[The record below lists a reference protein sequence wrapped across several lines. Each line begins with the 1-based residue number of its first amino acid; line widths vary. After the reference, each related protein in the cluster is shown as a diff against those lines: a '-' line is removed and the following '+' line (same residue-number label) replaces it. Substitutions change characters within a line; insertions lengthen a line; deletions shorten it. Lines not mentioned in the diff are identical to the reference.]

1 LYFFFAPTFKYCRN
15 FTPDELG
22 RKGEVKP
29 QRLDDYIDNSNIENL
44 SKSKVLSFEHSLS
57 FKVCILSDSRH
68 LEPHHQEEG
77 Y

>member
-1 LYFFFAPTFKYCRN
+1 MN

-22 RKGEVKP
+22 RKGEVKA
-29 QRLDDYIDNSNIENL
+29 QRLDDFIDKSNIENL